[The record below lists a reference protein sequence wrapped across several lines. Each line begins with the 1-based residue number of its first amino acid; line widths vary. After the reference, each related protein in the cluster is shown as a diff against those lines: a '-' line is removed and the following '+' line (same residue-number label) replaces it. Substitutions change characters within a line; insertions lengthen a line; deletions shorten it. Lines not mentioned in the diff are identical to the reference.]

1 MIDLADLSAEDFS
14 PHAGSCYRLRP
25 RGGGEPIQL
34 ELIEVTPGARVP
46 GRKRQGFSLVFRG
59 PHRPGVPQAIYQ
71 LEHEAM
77 GTFEI
82 FLVPITPDPQGA
94 LYEAVFT

>member
-1 MIDLADLSAEDFS
+1 MIDLAALTAAAFS
-14 PHAGSCYRLRP
+14 PHTGSRYLLRP
-25 RGGGEPIQL
+25 RGGGEAIPL
-34 ELIEVTPGARVP
+34 ELIEVTPGAPVP

-77 GTFEI
+77 GTLEI
-82 FLVPITPDPQGA
+82 FLVPVTPDPRGA